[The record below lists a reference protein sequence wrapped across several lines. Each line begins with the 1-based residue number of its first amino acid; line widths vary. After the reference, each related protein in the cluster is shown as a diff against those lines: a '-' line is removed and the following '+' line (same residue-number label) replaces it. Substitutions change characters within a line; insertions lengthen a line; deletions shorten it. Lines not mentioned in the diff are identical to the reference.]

1 MRKMSSARKWWMDAH
16 SNNSVARRQFQENIA
31 APGRLVALRAD
42 RLDPHCHGS
51 ADDVR
56 RKLEFLGPKNR
67 LEFSS
72 RVERSADRA
81 VGLRLEGD
89 VSGMYPAR
97 IDDIWSRG
105 IPCGCRTAVPFKW
118 QMQSIGAL
126 LLPPPPPPPAPKR
139 HSN

>member
-16 SNNSVARRQFQENIA
+16 SNNSVARREFQENIA

-67 LEFSS
+67 LEFSP
-72 RVERSADRA
+72 RVERYAQRI
-81 VGLRLEGD
+81 GLLD
-89 VSGMYPAR
+89 C
-97 IDDIWSRG
+97 D
-105 IPCGCRTAVPFKW
+105 
-118 QMQSIGAL
+118 
-126 LLPPPPPPPAPKR
+126 
-139 HSN
+139 